1 MYVKTRLLS
10 LGVCWLVAGMWQVA
24 AAAEQFTA
32 RPLADNIQLITG
44 PSGNTLAA
52 VDTDGVILIEG
63 VPAKLAGDY
72 LAFVTKLT
80 GTDKI
85 KAVVN
90 THWHD
95 ESVGLNARLAPKGV
109 TIIAHANTRQWLA
122 ATIRKRGEEILH
134 RPTPKAQLPNK
145 TFRDKLSVQFRGAS
159 IELGYTFQAHTDGD
173 IYAYFPQQNVL
184 FTGPTVRT
192 DTWSA
197 VDESSNGY
205 IGGFVDSYDQ
215 LARIVNDKTVIVP
228 LSGAVISKVEFDE
241 QKAMYAQ
248 LTKEM
253 VALLRKSRSAEE
265 VVVANPAVGL
275 KPQWG
280 DPAAFL
286 DQGFRSFYGN
296 LRDARHLGG
305 AMP

>member
-1 MYVKTRLLS
+1 MRGITRLLS
-10 LGVCWLVAGMWQVA
+10 LFACCTVAGICQVA

-32 RPLADNIQLITG
+32 RQLADNIQLITG

-52 VDTDGVILIEG
+52 VDSDGVILIEG
-63 VPAKLAGDY
+63 VPAKLADAY

-80 GTDKI
+80 GTDHI

-95 ESVGLNARLAPKGV
+95 ESTGLNAKLAPKGV

-122 ATIRKRGEEILH
+122 STIRKRGEEIIH
-134 RPTPKAQLPNK
+134 KPTPKAQLPNK
-145 TFRDKLSVQFRGAS
+145 TFRDKLLVPFRGGN
-159 IELGYTFQAHTDGD
+159 IELGYSFQAHTDGD
-173 IYAYFPQQNVL
+173 IYAWFPQQNVL

-192 DTWSA
+192 DAWSP
-197 VDESSNGY
+197 VDEATNGY
-205 IGGFVDSYDQ
+205 IGGFVDAYDS
-215 LARIVNDKTVIVP
+215 LARLVNDKTTVVP
-228 LSGAVISKVEFDE
+228 LSGAVIGKVEFDE
-241 QKAMYAQ
+241 QKAMYAK
-248 LTKEM
+248 LVKEM
-253 VALLRKSRSAEE
+253 VALLRKSRSADE
-265 VVVANPAVGL
+265 VVIANPAVGL

-280 DPAAFL
+280 DPSAFL

-296 LRDARHLGG
+296 LRDSRHLGG